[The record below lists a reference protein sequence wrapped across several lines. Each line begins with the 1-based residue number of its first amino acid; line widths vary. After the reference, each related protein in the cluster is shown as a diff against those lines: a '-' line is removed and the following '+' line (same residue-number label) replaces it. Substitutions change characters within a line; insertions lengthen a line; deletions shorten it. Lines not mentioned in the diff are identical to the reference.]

1 MGIFK
6 RKYGIIKT
14 ALAAFGKALG
24 NRSAQNTK
32 EFWSARSD
40 ALRNDRSWARVIA
53 EYLADRCSAE
63 DREFIAWVFFRARGA
78 AACCGRF
85 YICERTY
92 YTRRETVLSDILC
105 LATGYGLID
114 LGANTAATEAAARI
128 AAVSDAKWSEVERA
142 VKSRTKRN
150 TPSDR
155 AAVKG
160 MLFVMLGGCTWREMP
175 EEHGDWNAV
184 YKRYSRWRKNGLWS
198 EILRILE
205 LEPAPLGI

>member
-114 LGANTAATEAAARI
+114 LGANTAATEAARATVAYSLILSIIYLSICFVFLHRQ
-128 AAVSDAKWSEVERA
+128 SAKAITEC
-142 VKSRTKRN
+142 KI
-150 TPSDR
+150 TP
-155 AAVKG
+155 VTG
-160 MLFVMLGGCTWREMP
+160 
-175 EEHGDWNAV
+175 
-184 YKRYSRWRKNGLWS
+184 
-198 EILRILE
+198 
-205 LEPAPLGI
+205 